1 VLTASRSAPGEPF
14 DPEAA
19 LHGAAVEVRSAP
31 GAPWKEALAAS
42 SAPLRA
48 KLAPDRALAAAAA
61 AAAVSGA
68 LRRLGEATPEAPE
81 EEDGPESR
89 VWGEVRRAGG
99 GEDVAL
105 AAAAAHLE
113 AFFA

>member
-1 VLTASRSAPGEPF
+1 MLKASRLAAGEPF

-31 GAPWKEALAAS
+31 GAPWKEARAAS

-48 KLAPDRALAAAAA
+48 RLAPDRALAAAAA

-68 LRRLGEATPEAPE
+68 LRRRGEATPEAPE
-81 EEDGPESR
+81 EEDGPEGR

-99 GEDVAL
+99 GEDAAL
-105 AAAAAHLE
+105 AAAAARLE

>member
-1 VLTASRSAPGEPF
+1 M
-14 DPEAA
+14 
-19 LHGAAVEVRSAP
+19 
-31 GAPWKEALAAS
+31 
-42 SAPLRA
+42 
-48 KLAPDRALAAAAA
+48 LAPDRALAAAAA

-81 EEDGPESR
+81 GGDGPGAR

-105 AAAAAHLE
+105 AAAAARLE
-113 AFFA
+113 AYFA

>member
-1 VLTASRSAPGEPF
+1 MLRGRCGAAVLTASRSAPGEPF

-48 KLAPDRALAAAAA
+48 KLAPDRARPASHGDHGRRLRGCAPRYLAAP
-61 AAAVSGA
+61 
-68 LRRLGEATPEAPE
+68 L
-81 EEDGPESR
+81 
-89 VWGEVRRAGG
+89 
-99 GEDVAL
+99 
-105 AAAAAHLE
+105 
-113 AFFA
+113 